1 MVRAAKA
8 LKKRAVEVEFN
19 QLRLNYLSADIKKKP
34 IYPYGCIK
42 NEQPFF
48 SNLRKNGTKP
58 KIIGPEDEMTTF
70 IIKTINKGVTLM
82 RTLILSDEMNF
93 LEVKSLTNIIVTYLP
108 EMSRDNEELLTTPLW
123 SKFSRNLSR
132 SNRRTSMYRLTIA
145 AQEMGN
151 EIPSLAKSCDR
162 LINKIYKLIKGET
175 GKIFDACDR
184 AEWAAGLE
192 NKPLKFIRVGS
203 QYHTKL

>member
-1 MVRAAKA
+1 MVKAAKS
-8 LKKRAVEVEFN
+8 LKRRAVEIEFN
-19 QLRLNYLSADIKKKP
+19 QLRLDFISAGIQKRP

-48 SNLRKNGTKP
+48 SNLRKNKTKS
-58 KIIGPEDEMTTF
+58 KIIGPNDEITTF

-93 LEVKSLTNIIVTYLP
+93 LEVKSLTNIIVNYLP
-108 EMSRDNEELLTTPLW
+108 EFSRDNEEMITTPLW

-132 SNRRTSMYRLTIA
+132 SNRRTSMYRLTLA

-151 EIPSLAKSCDR
+151 EIPALAKSCDR

-192 NKPLKFIRVGS
+192 NKPKKFIRVGS